1 MMTPTRIYTKTIEG
15 PVSASDLPEPRNKPV
30 PMVPPMAMNCTW
42 RLLRPRS
49 ISLVWSRLSTDLS
62 LPVACR
68 VPPFTFVSAI
78 LISFLFS
85 AARLLRTGRDT
96 RSKQVQ
102 TVSPK
107 YVAKTAQLKNTC
119 DDTVNI
125 QPRSSIYQHLIELLP
140 LFHGLER
147 ADRVY
152 AIEHWVGEQ
161 LHQQRE
167 HQRRHHGNRIAVP
180 VHFHFEIQRRHIQRS
195 SQ

>member
-1 MMTPTRIYTKTIEG
+1 MMTPTRMYTKMIEG
-15 PVSASDLPEPRNKPV
+15 PVSEIDLPEPRNRPV
-30 PMVPPMAMNCTW
+30 PMVPPMAMNC
-42 RLLRPRS
+42 
-49 ISLVWSRLSTDLS
+49 
-62 LPVACR
+62 
-68 VPPFTFVSAI
+68 TFVSAI

-85 AARLLRTGRDT
+85 AARLLRTRRDT

-107 YVAKTAQLKNTC
+107 YVTKTAQLKNTC

-125 QPRSSIYQHLIELLP
+125 PPKSSIHQHQIELLP

-167 HQRRHHGNRIAVP
+167 RQRRHHGNRIAVP